1 MRCHYIL
8 TRMDKHE
15 KKLTKPNTDQ
25 ETEQSKLL
33 YTVGQSVKQYYH
45 FFLIK
50 LNTPTLW
57 PNNFTPKYLAKK
69 KP

>member
-1 MRCHYIL
+1 
-8 TRMDKHE
+8 MDKHE

-50 LNTPTLW
+50 LNTPTL
-57 PNNFTPKYLAKK
+57 
-69 KP
+69 

>member
-50 LNTPTLW
+50 LNTPTL
-57 PNNFTPKYLAKK
+57 
-69 KP
+69 